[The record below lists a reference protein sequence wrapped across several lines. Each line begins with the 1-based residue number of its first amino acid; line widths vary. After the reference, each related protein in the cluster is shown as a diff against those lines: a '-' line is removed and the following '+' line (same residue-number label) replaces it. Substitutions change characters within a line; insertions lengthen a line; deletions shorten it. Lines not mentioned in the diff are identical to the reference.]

1 VQNGWTPQSPEHRT
15 GLGGLHP
22 RSNQK
27 NLMPMLDTASHT
39 TVHAGRLHEICG
51 EHHYLGAKRAM
62 KTEKQTPTVIG
73 MVVCVALALC
83 AAAFSSIPVRAQM
96 AGATLSGLVTDSSGA
111 AIAGARVSATNVA
124 TREVRE
130 GETNGGGFYSLPNLL
145 PGEYEVVVTSQGF
158 TKTIQKGITL
168 TVGSQQALNVTLKPG
183 EVTQIVEVMSTPP
196 DVQTT
201 SSAVSST
208 VDSRTVR
215 ELPLNGR
222 DWTTL
227 ATLEPGVIS
236 VPNQATT
243 SFNANKGNRG
253 FGNQLA
259 DSGHRPNENSYR
271 LNGLS
276 INDYSNAAPGG
287 ATGLNLGVDSVR
299 EFSVITTGY
308 TAEYGRTSGAVIN
321 AITKSGT
328 NQFHGTGFFF
338 DRDSVFD
345 ARNYFDGPTIAP
357 FRRIQFGG
365 SAGGPIIKDR
375 TFIFGNYEGFRQ
387 SQSASG
393 TIHVPDAASR
403 ASAVP
408 AIQPYLALWPVAPST
423 APDANGIQKMN
434 VNVKTIANENYFI
447 TRLDHKISG
456 ADSLAGSYFIDSG
469 PQSQADPL
477 ANTVHQVFSR
487 RQMGSFEETHI
498 FSSALLNTFRAG
510 LSRALGKINDPLSGD
525 AVAKDTTLAIAPGA
539 KAPPQIPVSGL
550 TTAFGLGGFNR
561 FTHAWNSVQI
571 ADDAFLTRGTHG
583 LKFGFAFEHMQY
595 NVLEQLSPNG
605 RMNTYGS
612 LSDFLSNAPDQLNA
626 LAPGGSHEVGF
637 RQNLFSGYIQD
648 DWRAR
653 PSLTVNLG
661 LRYEMTTRP
670 TDANTV
676 PGYTVA
682 NYTVAPG
689 GFQEIISLSNCTQS
703 PTACGPVAVSSPI
716 LQNPTTKNFEPRI
729 GFAWDPYHDGK
740 TAIRAGFGMF
750 DVLPLPYEFGLN
762 TAATAPFQII
772 GTAKGATL
780 GAGTSIPVSF
790 NPQKIR
796 NRFIDAYPRRADVFN
811 WNFNLQHE
819 IVQSLTMLVGYVG
832 SRSVHLSAA
841 SDDINLVQP
850 AAASGVLVFHCD
862 PAAAAAAGGTCAN
875 QQTGTRIDP
884 NWGGGAGIRPVKF
897 DGASS
902 YNAFQAQ
909 LKKSFSQG
917 VQGQASY
924 TFGKCRDLSSAP
936 VTGDT
941 FLNSIAVPLMLI
953 KSARLGA
960 CDFDIRHV
968 FTGTLMWDLPSMK
981 NSGVFVS
988 TLTGGWQ
995 LGTIVTATS
1004 GAPFTVTVGDG
1015 NDPLG
1020 TGFNGD
1026 FSMDFA
1032 SLLPGCNPIHGGV
1045 NYLNLNCFTPP
1056 TAPASLPIATTAN
1069 PYGCAPNSFPGYGGP
1084 PAPSGTQF
1092 CSNVLGNSGR
1102 NQFYGPGLAT
1112 VDLSIFKNTRIPS
1125 ISESFNV
1132 QFRAEFFNVLNRTNF
1147 LSPGFLNTF
1156 GQNDS
1161 VYDFDGSGLPTA
1173 LNQTTTTSRQI
1184 QLGLKVIW

>member
-1 VQNGWTPQSPEHRT
+1 MNSGISCS
-15 GLGGLHP
+15 GF
-22 RSNQK
+22 
-27 NLMPMLDTASHT
+27 
-39 TVHAGRLHEICG
+39 
-51 EHHYLGAKRAM
+51 LGALLVACLA
-62 KTEKQTPTVIG
+62 TLTPTQT
-73 MVVCVALALC
+73 
-83 AAAFSSIPVRAQM
+83 AAQV
-96 AGATLSGLVTDSSGA
+96 AGATLSGLITDSSGA
-111 AIAGARVSATNVA
+111 AIADATVSTKNVA
-124 TREVRE
+124 TGEVRE
-130 GETNGGGFYSLPNLL
+130 VVTNGEGFYSVPNLL
-145 PGEYEVVVTSQGF
+145 PGAYDLTVTAKQF
-158 TKTIQKGITL
+158 QKTVQRGITL
-168 TVGSQQALNVTLKPG
+168 TVGAQQALNISLKPG
-183 EVTQIVEVMSTPP
+183 EVTQVVEVMGTPP
-196 DVQTT
+196 DVQTA
-201 SSAVSST
+201 SSSISST

-227 ATLEPGVIS
+227 ATLEPGVLS

-271 LNGLS
+271 LNGLT

-287 ATGLNLGVDSVR
+287 ATGLNLGVDSVQ

-338 DRDSVFD
+338 DRDSIFD
-345 ARNYFDGPTIAP
+345 ARNYFDGSKIAP

-365 SAGGPIIKDR
+365 SGGGPIVKDK
-375 TFIFGNYEGFRQ
+375 TFIFANYEGFRQ
-387 SQSASG
+387 SLSSSG
-393 TIHVPDAASR
+393 TVHVPDAASR
-403 ASAVP
+403 ASAV
-408 AIQPYLALWPVAPST
+408 ADIQPYLALWPVAPAS
-423 APDANGIQKMN
+423 APDANGIQTLN
-434 VNVKTIANENYFI
+434 VNANTIANENYFI
-447 TRLDHKISG
+447 TRLDHKISANDG
-456 ADSLAGSYFIDSG
+456 LAGSYFIDSG

-477 ANTVHQVFSR
+477 GNTVHQVFSR

-498 FSSALLNTFRAG
+498 FGPAVVNTFRLG
-510 LSRALGKINDPLSGD
+510 LNRALGKINDPVSGD
-525 AVAKDTTLAIAPGA
+525 AVAKNAGLAIAPGA
-539 KAPPQIPVSGL
+539 GAPPQIPVSGL
-550 TTAFGLGGFNR
+550 TTAYGLGGFNR
-561 FTHAWNSVQI
+561 FTHAWNSGQV
-571 ADDAFLTRGTHG
+571 ADDAFLTRGTHAI
-583 LKFGFAFEHMQY
+583 KIGFAFEHMQY

-605 RMNTYGS
+605 RMNTYGT
-612 LSDFLSNAPDQLNA
+612 LTAFLTNAPDQLNA

-637 RQNLFSGYIQD
+637 RQSLFAGYIQD

-653 PSLTVNLG
+653 PNLTVNLG

-670 TDANTV
+670 TDANKV
-676 PGYTVA
+676 PGYTIAGTSYSVA
-682 NYTVAPG
+682 TA
-689 GFQEIISLSNCTQS
+689 GFQEITTLSECTQS
-703 PTACGPVAVSSPI
+703 PTACGPIGVSSPI

-729 GFAWDPYHDGK
+729 GLAWDPFHNGK
-740 TAIRAGFGMF
+740 TAVRAGFGMF

-772 GTAKGATL
+772 GTAPGATL
-780 GAGTSIPVSF
+780 GSGTNPNVSF
-790 NPQKIR
+790 NPLTIR
-796 NRFIDAYPRRADVFN
+796 NRFIDAYPKRADVLN
-811 WNFNLQHE
+811 WNLNIQRQLAE
-819 IVQSLTMLVGYVG
+819 GMTLLLGYVG

-841 SDDINLVQP
+841 SDDVNLVQP
-850 AAASGVLVFHCD
+850 RAVSGVGLVFPCD
-862 PAAAAAAGGTCAN
+862 PSAAAAAGGTCAD
-875 QQTGTRIDP
+875 QKTGTRIDP
-884 NWGGGAGIRPVKF
+884 NWGGGAGIRPVLF

-902 YNAFQAQ
+902 YSALQSQ
-909 LKKSFSQG
+909 LKKAFSQG
-917 VQGQASY
+917 VQGQVSY

-968 FTGTLMWDLPSMK
+968 LSGTLMWDLPSLK
-981 NSGVFVS
+981 NSGTFLS
-988 TLTGGWQ
+988 TVTGGWE

-1004 GAPFTVTVGDG
+1004 GAPFTVTTGDG

-1032 SLLPGCNPIHGGV
+1032 SLIPGCNPTSSGV
-1045 NYLNLNCFTPP
+1045 NYLNVNCFTPP
-1056 TAPASLPIATTAN
+1056 TVPASLPAATTAN
-1069 PYGCAPNSFPGYGGP
+1069 PYGCAPNSFPAFRGVAP
-1084 PAPSGTQF
+1084 PSGTRF
-1092 CSNVLGNSGR
+1092 CSNVLGNTRR
-1102 NQFYGPGLAT
+1102 NQFYGPRLTT
-1112 VDLSIFKNTRIPS
+1112 VDFSVFKNTKFRA

-1132 QFRAEFFNVLNRTNF
+1132 QFRAEFFNILNHTNF

-1156 GQNDS
+1156 GQNNS
-1161 VYDFDGSGLPTA
+1161 VFDFDGTSLPTA
-1173 LNQTTTTSRQI
+1173 LNQTATSSRQI

>member
-1 VQNGWTPQSPEHRT
+1 M
-15 GLGGLHP
+15 
-22 RSNQK
+22 K
-27 NLMPMLDTASHT
+27 
-39 TVHAGRLHEICG
+39 I
-51 EHHYLGAKRAM
+51 AKQLEAPI
-62 KTEKQTPTVIG
+62 E
-73 MVVCVALALC
+73 VALCVLIVFWLAVL
-83 AAAFSSIPVRAQM
+83 SSIPAGAQVS
-96 AGATLSGLVTDSSGA
+96 GATLSGLVTDSSGA
-111 AIAGARVSATNVA
+111 AIPDATVSTKNAGTGELRQVS
-124 TREVRE
+124 
-130 GETNGGGFYSLPNLL
+130 TNGEGFYSIPNLL
-145 PGEYEVVVTSQGF
+145 PGSYEVTVSAKQF
-158 TKTIQKGITL
+158 QKTVQKGITL
-168 TVGSQQALNVTLKPG
+168 TVGAQQALNISLKPG
-183 EVTQIVEVMSTPP
+183 EVTQVVEVMSTPP

-201 SSAVSST
+201 SSAVMST

-222 DWTTL
+222 DWTSL

-259 DSGHRPNENSYR
+259 DSGHRPNENAYR

-287 ATGLNLGVDSVR
+287 ATGLNLGVDSVQ

-308 TAEYGRTSGAVIN
+308 TAEYGRTSGAIIN

-338 DRDSVFD
+338 DRDSIFD
-345 ARNYFDGPTIAP
+345 ARNYFDGPKIAP

-365 SAGGPIIKDR
+365 SAGGPIIKDK
-375 TFIFGNYEGFRQ
+375 TFVFANYEGFRQ
-387 SQSASG
+387 SLSSSG

-403 ASAVP
+403 AAAVP
-408 AIQPYLALWPVAPST
+408 AIQPYLALWPVAPAS
-423 APDANGIQKMN
+423 APDANGIQTLN
-434 VNVKTIANENYFI
+434 VNANTIANENYFI
-447 TRLDHKISG
+447 ARVDHKLSA
-456 ADSLAGSYFIDSG
+456 ADALSGSYFIDSG

-477 ANTVHQVFSR
+477 GNTVHEVFSR
-487 RQMGSFEETHI
+487 RQAGSFEETHV
-498 FSSALLNTFRAG
+498 FGSAMVNTFHAG
-510 LSRALGKINDPLSGD
+510 LSRALGKINDPVSGD
-525 AVAKDTTLAIAPGA
+525 AAAKDATLAIAPGA
-539 KAPPQIPVSGL
+539 AAPPQIPVSGL
-550 TTAFGLGGFNR
+550 TTAYGLGGFNR
-561 FTHAWNSVQI
+561 FTHAWNSLQI
-571 ADDAFLTRGTHG
+571 SDDAFLTRGTHA
-583 LKFGFAFEHMQY
+583 LKIGFTYEHMQY

-612 LSDFLSNAPDQLNA
+612 LTDFLTNAPDQLNA

-637 RQNLFSGYIQD
+637 RQNLFAGYIQD

-653 PSLTVNLG
+653 TNLTVNLG
-661 LRYEMTTRP
+661 LRYEMTTKP

-676 PGYTVA
+676 PGYTIVGT
-682 NYTVAPG
+682 NYSVAPA

-703 PTACGPVAVSSPI
+703 PTACGPVGVSSPI

-729 GFAWDPYHDGK
+729 GLAWDPFRDGK
-740 TAIRAGFGMF
+740 TAVRAGFGMF

-772 GTAKGATL
+772 GAAPGATL
-780 GAGTSIPVSF
+780 GSGIDPNVSF
-790 NPQKIR
+790 NPLHIR
-796 NRFIDAYPRRADVFN
+796 NRFIDAYPKRADVLN
-811 WNFNLQHE
+811 WNFNIQR
-819 IVQSLTMLVGYVG
+819 QLTEGLTLLLGYVG

-841 SDDINLVQP
+841 SDDVNLVQP
-850 AAASGVLVFHCD
+850 AAVSGVGLVFPCD
-862 PAAAAAAGGTCAN
+862 PTAAIAAGGTCAN
-875 QQTGTRIDP
+875 QKTGTRIDP
-884 NWGGGAGIRPVKF
+884 NWGGGAGIRPVLF

-902 YNAFQAQ
+902 YNAFQTQ

-917 VQGQASY
+917 VQGQLSY

-941 FLNSIAVPLMLI
+941 FLNSIAVPLLLI

-968 FTGTLMWDLPSMK
+968 LSGTLMWDLPSMK
-981 NSGVFVS
+981 NSGAFVS
-988 TLTGGWQ
+988 TLTSGWQ

-1032 SLLPGCNPIHGGV
+1032 SLMPGCNPIHGGV
-1045 NYLNLNCFTPP
+1045 SYLNVNCFTPP
-1056 TAPASLPIATTAN
+1056 TAPASLAPATTAN
-1069 PYGCAPNSFPGYGGP
+1069 PFGCAPSSFHAYGGTP
-1084 PAPSGTQF
+1084 PPSGSQF
-1092 CSNVLGNSGR
+1092 CSNVLGNTGR
-1102 NQFYGPGLAT
+1102 NQFYGPGLTT
-1112 VDLSIFKNTRIPS
+1112 VDFSVFKNTRIPR
-1125 ISESFNV
+1125 ISETFNV
-1132 QFRAEFFNVLNRTNF
+1132 QFRAEFFNVLNHTNF

-1156 GQNDS
+1156 GQNNS
-1161 VYDFDGSGLPTA
+1161 TFDFDGSSLPTA
-1173 LNQTTTTSRQI
+1173 LNQTATTSRQI
-1184 QLGLKVIW
+1184 QLGLKLIW

>member
-1 VQNGWTPQSPEHRT
+1 MRFPNKRGKWGSPSALDNSLDHTIPVKHFPGGQGIFMKMEKRSRSKART
-15 GLGGLHP
+15 VLF
-22 RSNQK
+22 
-27 NLMPMLDTASHT
+27 
-39 TVHAGRLHEICG
+39 
-51 EHHYLGAKRAM
+51 
-62 KTEKQTPTVIG
+62 
-73 MVVCVALALC
+73 ALI
-83 AAAFSSIPVRAQM
+83 AFSVVGFWSIPVLAQV

-111 AIAGARVSATNVA
+111 AIASAVVTTKNLG
-124 TREVRE
+124 TGELREVQ
-130 GETNGGGFYSLPNLL
+130 TNGEGFYSLPNLL
-145 PGEYEVVVTSQGF
+145 PGSYDVAVAAKQF
-158 TKTIQKGITL
+158 TRTVQKAIVL
-168 TVGSQQALNVTLKPG
+168 TVGAQQALNITLKPG
-183 EVTQIVEVMSTPP
+183 QVTEVVEVLSTPP
-196 DVQTT
+196 DVQTA

-227 ATLEPGVIS
+227 ATLEPGVLS

-271 LNGLS
+271 LNGLT

-287 ATGLNLGVDSVR
+287 ATGLNLGVDSVQ

-345 ARNYFDGPTIAP
+345 ARNYFDGPKIAP

-365 SAGGPIIKDR
+365 SGGGPIIKDK
-375 TFIFGNYEGFRQ
+375 TFIFANYEGFRQ
-387 SQSASG
+387 SLSSSG

-403 ASAVP
+403 STAVA
-408 AIQPYLALWPVAPST
+408 AIQPYLALWPVAPAS
-423 APDANGIQKMN
+423 APDVNGIQTYD

-447 TRLDHKISG
+447 TRLDHKIS
-456 ADSLAGSYFIDSG
+456 ASDSLAGSYFIDSG

-477 ANTVHQVFSR
+477 GNTVHQVFSR

-498 FSSALLNTFRAG
+498 FGPSVVNTLRLGLN
-510 LSRALGKINDPLSGD
+510 RALGKINDPVSGD
-525 AVAKDTTLAIAPGA
+525 AVAKDAALAIAPGA
-539 KAPPQIPVSGL
+539 LAPPQIPVSGL

-561 FTHAWNSVQI
+561 FTHAWNSAQV
-571 ADDAFLTRGTHG
+571 ADDAFLTRGTHAI
-583 LKFGFAFEHMQY
+583 KFGFYFENMQY

-605 RMNTYGS
+605 RMNTYHT
-612 LSDFLSNAPDQLNA
+612 LADFLSNAPDQLNA

-637 RQNLFSGYIQD
+637 REKLFAGYIQD
-648 DWRAR
+648 DWRAQ
-653 PSLTVNLG
+653 PNLTVNLG

-670 TDANTV
+670 TDANKV
-676 PGYTVA
+676 PGYTIAGTDYSVA
-682 NYTVAPG
+682 AA
-689 GFQEIISLSNCTQS
+689 GFQEIVSLSNCTQS
-703 PTACGPVAVSSPI
+703 PTACGPVGVDSPI
-716 LQNPTTKNFEPRI
+716 LHNPTTKNFEPRI
-729 GFAWDPYHDGK
+729 GLAWDPFKNGK
-740 TAIRAGFGMF
+740 TAVRAGFGMF

-772 GTAKGATL
+772 GAATGATL
-780 GAGTSIPVSF
+780 GGGINPNVSF
-790 NPQKIR
+790 DPLKIR
-796 NRFIDAYPRRADVFN
+796 NRFIDSQPKRADVLN
-811 WNFNLQHE
+811 WNFNIQRQLAQN
-819 IVQSLTMLVGYVG
+819 LTLMLGYVG
-832 SRSVHLSAA
+832 SRSIHLSAA
-841 SDDINLVQP
+841 SDDVNLVQP
-850 AAASGVLVFHCD
+850 TNVAGVGLVFPCD
-862 PAAAAAAGGTCAN
+862 PTAAIAAGGTCAN

-884 NWGGGAGIRPVKF
+884 NWGGGAGIRPVLF

-902 YNAFQAQ
+902 YSAFQSQ

-917 VQGQASY
+917 LQGQVSY
-924 TFGKCRDLSSAP
+924 TFGKCNDLSSAP

-968 FTGTLMWDLPSMK
+968 LSGTFMWDLPSMK
-981 NSGVFVS
+981 NSGAFLSAV
-988 TLTGGWQ
+988 TGGWQ
-995 LGTIVTATS
+995 LGTIITATS

-1032 SLLPGCNPIHGGV
+1032 SLLPGCNPIHGGLNYV
-1045 NYLNLNCFTPP
+1045 NVNCFTPP
-1056 TAPASLPIATTAN
+1056 TAPASLAPATTSN
-1069 PYGCAPNSFPGYGGP
+1069 PFGCAPSSFPAFGGTP
-1084 PAPSGTQF
+1084 PSGTQF
-1092 CSNVLGNSGR
+1092 CSNVLGNTRR
-1102 NQFYGPGLAT
+1102 NQFYGPRQAT
-1112 VDLSIFKNTRIPS
+1112 VDFSVFKNTRIPG
-1125 ISESFNV
+1125 ISENFNL
-1132 QFRAEFFNVLNRTNF
+1132 QFRAEFFNILNHTNF

-1156 GQNDS
+1156 GQNNS
-1161 VYDFDGSGLPTA
+1161 VVDFDGSSLPTA
-1173 LNQTTTTSRQI
+1173 LNQTATTSRQI

>member
-1 VQNGWTPQSPEHRT
+1 MKTGKRT
-15 GLGGLHP
+15 AALFGTVISMVL
-22 RSNQK
+22 
-27 NLMPMLDTASHT
+27 AVCT
-39 TVHAGRLHEICG
+39 TVFWSLPV
-51 EHHYLGAKRAM
+51 GA
-62 KTEKQTPTVIG
+62 QV
-73 MVVCVALALC
+73 
-83 AAAFSSIPVRAQM
+83 
-96 AGATLSGLVTDSSGA
+96 AGATLSGLVTDSSAA
-111 AIAGARVSATNVA
+111 AIAGAKVAVKNLA

-130 GETNGGGFYSLPNLL
+130 GQTNSEGFYSLPNLL
-145 PGEYEVVVTSQGF
+145 PGQYEVSVAAKGF
-158 TKTIQKGITL
+158 STTVQKDIIL
-168 TVGSQQALNVTLKPG
+168 TVGGQQALNLSLKPG
-183 EVTQIVEVMSTPP
+183 EVTQVVEVKSTPP

-201 SSAVSST
+201 SSAISST
-208 VDSRTVR
+208 VDSKTVR

-287 ATGLNLGVDSVR
+287 ATGLNLGVDSVQ

-345 ARNYFDGPTIAP
+345 ARNYFDGSKIAP

-365 SAGGPIIKDR
+365 SGGGPIVKDK
-375 TFIFGNYEGFRQ
+375 TFIFANYEGFRQ
-387 SQSASG
+387 SLASSG

-403 ASAVP
+403 AMAVP
-408 AIQPYLALWPVAPST
+408 AIQPYLALWPVAPAS
-423 APDANGIQKMN
+423 APDLNGIQTLN
-434 VNVKTIANENYFI
+434 VNVNTIANENYFI
-447 TRLDHKISG
+447 TRLDHKIS
-456 ADSLAGSYFIDSG
+456 AVDALAGSYFIDSG

-477 ANTVHQVFSR
+477 GNTVHQVFSR

-498 FSSALLNTFRAG
+498 FGPAVVNTFRAG
-510 LSRALGKINDPLSGD
+510 LNRALGKINDPVSGD
-525 AVAKDTTLAIAPGA
+525 AVAKDAALAIAPGA
-539 KAPPQIPVSGL
+539 AAPPQIPVPGL

-561 FTHAWNSVQI
+561 FTHAWNSAQI
-571 ADDAFLTRGTHG
+571 ADDAFLIRGTHAI
-583 LKFGFAFEHMQY
+583 KFGFAFEHMQY

-605 RMNTYGS
+605 RMSTYGS
-612 LSDFLSNAPDQLNA
+612 LAAFLTNKGDQLNA

-637 RQNLFSGYIQD
+637 RQNLFAGYIQD

-653 PSLTVNLG
+653 PNLTVNLG

-670 TDANTV
+670 TDANQV

-682 NYTVAPG
+682 GYTVAAA
-689 GFQEIISLSNCTQS
+689 GFQEITSLSNCIQS
-703 PTACGPVAVSSPI
+703 PTACGPVGVKSPI

-729 GFAWDPYHDGK
+729 GLAWDPFHDGK
-740 TAIRAGFGMF
+740 TAVRAGFGMF

-780 GAGTSIPVSF
+780 GGGTIPVSF
-790 NPQKIR
+790 NPLHIR
-796 NRFIDAYPRRADVFN
+796 NRFIDAYPKRADVLN
-811 WNFNLQHE
+811 WNLNIQRQLAE
-819 IVQSLTMLVGYVG
+819 GLTMLLGYVG
-832 SRSVHLSAA
+832 SRSIHLSAA
-841 SDDINLVQP
+841 SDDVNLVQP
-850 AAASGVLVFHCD
+850 TAVSGVGLVFPCD
-862 PAAAAAAGGTCAN
+862 PAALSSGNTCAS

-884 NWGGGAGIRPVKF
+884 NWGGGAGIRPVLF

-902 YNAFQAQ
+902 YSAFQSQ

-917 VQGQASY
+917 VQGQVSY

-941 FLNSIAVPLMLI
+941 FLNSIAVPLMLS

-968 FTGTLMWDLPSMK
+968 VSGTLMWDLPSMK
-981 NSGVFVS
+981 HFGAFLS

-1004 GAPFTVTVGDG
+1004 GAPFTMTVGDG

-1020 TGFNGD
+1020 NGFNGD

-1032 SLLPGCNPIHGGV
+1032 SLIPGCNLIHGGV
-1045 NYLNLNCFTPP
+1045 NYLNTNCFTPP
-1056 TAPASLPIATTAN
+1056 TAPASLPAATAAN
-1069 PYGCAPNSFPGYGGP
+1069 PLGCAPNSFLTPLQDPINGVYLGP
-1084 PAPSGTQF
+1084 PPPSGTQF
-1092 CSNVLGNSGR
+1092 CSNVLGNTRR
-1102 NQFYGPGLAT
+1102 NQFYGPGQT
-1112 VDLSIFKNTRIPS
+1112 QVDFSVFKNTRIPS
-1125 ISESFNV
+1125 ISENFNV
-1132 QFRAEFFNVLNRTNF
+1132 QFRAEFFNILNHTNF

-1156 GQNDS
+1156 GQNNS
-1161 VYDFDGSGLPTA
+1161 VYDFSGKGLPTA
-1173 LNQTTTTSRQI
+1173 LNQTATTSRQI

>member
-1 VQNGWTPQSPEHRT
+1 
-15 GLGGLHP
+15 
-22 RSNQK
+22 
-27 NLMPMLDTASHT
+27 
-39 TVHAGRLHEICG
+39 
-51 EHHYLGAKRAM
+51 M
-62 KTEKQTPTVIG
+62 KTEKRCGTAVGIVLFVLIAVAVIG
-73 MVVCVALALC
+73 
-83 AAAFSSIPVRAQM
+83 FSSTPATAQV
-96 AGATLSGLVTDSSGA
+96 AGATLSGLITDSSGA
-111 AIAGARVSATNVA
+111 AIANATVTTKNLG
-124 TREVRE
+124 TGEVRE
-130 GETNGGGFYSLPNLL
+130 IQTNGEGFYSLPNLL
-145 PGEYEVVVTSQGF
+145 PGSYDVTVAATQF
-158 TKTIQKGITL
+158 TKTVQKGIVL
-168 TVGSQQALNVTLKPG
+168 TVGAQQALNLSLKPG
-183 EVTQIVEVMSTPP
+183 QVTEVVEVMSTPP
-196 DVQTT
+196 DVQTA

-227 ATLEPGVIS
+227 ATLEPGVLS

-271 LNGLS
+271 LNGLT

-287 ATGLNLGVDSVR
+287 ATGLNLGVDSVQ

-328 NQFHGTGFFF
+328 NKFHGTGFFF

-345 ARNYFDGPTIAP
+345 ARNYFDGATIAP

-365 SAGGPIIKDR
+365 SGGGPVIKDK
-375 TFIFGNYEGFRQ
+375 TFIFANYEGFRQ
-387 SQSASG
+387 SLSSSG

-403 ASAVP
+403 ALAVT
-408 AIQPYLALWPVAPST
+408 AIQPYLALWPVAPAS
-423 APDANGIQKMN
+423 APDNGAGIQTMN
-434 VNVKTIANENYFI
+434 VNVKTVANENYFI
-447 TRLDHKISG
+447 TRLDHKISSL
-456 ADSLAGSYFIDSG
+456 DSLAGSYFIDSG

-477 ANTVHQVFSR
+477 GNTVHQVFSR
-487 RQMGSFEETHI
+487 RQMGSFEETHV
-498 FSSALLNTFRAG
+498 FGSAAVNTLRLGLN
-510 LSRALGKINDPLSGD
+510 RALGKINDPVSGD
-525 AVAKDTTLAIAPGA
+525 AVAKDAALAIAPGA
-539 KAPPQIPVSGL
+539 AAPPQIPVPGL

-561 FTHAWNSVQI
+561 FTHAWNSAQL
-571 ADDAFLTRGTHG
+571 ADDAFLTRGTHA
-583 LKFGFAFEHMQY
+583 LKFGFFFENMQY

-605 RMNTYGS
+605 RMNNYKS
-612 LSDFLSNAPDQLNA
+612 LDAFLSNSGDQLNA

-637 RQNLFSGYIQD
+637 REKLFAGYIQD

-653 PSLTVNLG
+653 PNLTVNLG
-661 LRYEMTTRP
+661 LRYEMATKP
-670 TDANTV
+670 TDANKV
-676 PGYTVA
+676 PGYTIAGTNYSVA
-682 NYTVAPG
+682 AA

-703 PTACGPVAVSSPI
+703 STACGPVGVSSPI

-729 GFAWDPYHDGK
+729 GLAWDPFHNGK
-740 TAIRAGFGMF
+740 TAVRAGFGMF

-772 GTAKGATL
+772 GTAPGATL
-780 GAGTSIPVSF
+780 GGGAIPVGF
-790 NPQKIR
+790 NPLHIR
-796 NRFIDAYPRRADVFN
+796 NRFIDAHPKRADVLN
-811 WNFNLQHE
+811 WNFNIQRQLANN
-819 IVQSLTMLVGYVG
+819 LTLMVGYVG
-832 SRSVHLSAA
+832 SRSIHLSAA
-841 SDDINLVQP
+841 SDDVNLVQP
-850 AAASGVLVFHCD
+850 QAVSGVGLVFFCD
-862 PAAAAAAGGTCAN
+862 PTAAAAAGGTCAN

-884 NWGGGAGIRPVKF
+884 NWGGGAGIRPVQF

-902 YNAFQAQ
+902 YNAFQSQ

-917 VQGQASY
+917 VQGQVSY

-968 FTGTLMWDLPSMK
+968 LTGTLMWDLPSMK
-981 NSGVFVS
+981 NSGKFVS
-988 TLTGGWQ
+988 TLTGGWA

-1004 GAPFTVTVGDG
+1004 GAPFTMTVGDG

-1032 SLLPGCNPIHGGV
+1032 SLQPGCKPIHGGL
-1045 NYLNLNCFTPP
+1045 NYLNVNCFTPP
-1056 TAPASLPIATTAN
+1056 TAPTSLPVATTAN
-1069 PYGCAPNSFPGYGGP
+1069 PYGCAPSSFPAYGGTP
-1084 PAPSGTQF
+1084 PSGTQF
-1092 CSNVLGNSGR
+1092 CSNVLGNTRR
-1102 NQFYGPGLAT
+1102 NQFYGPGQTT
-1112 VDLSIFKNTRIPS
+1112 VDFSVFKNTRIPS
-1125 ISESFNV
+1125 ISETFNV
-1132 QFRAEFFNVLNRTNF
+1132 QFRAEFFNVLNHTNF

-1156 GQNDS
+1156 GQNNS
-1161 VYDFDGSGLPTA
+1161 AFDFDGSSLSTA
-1173 LNQTTTTSRQI
+1173 LNQTSTTSRQI
-1184 QLGLKVIW
+1184 QLGLKLIW

>member
-1 VQNGWTPQSPEHRT
+1 MV
-15 GLGGLHP
+15 L
-22 RSNQK
+22 
-27 NLMPMLDTASHT
+27 AVCT
-39 TVHAGRLHEICG
+39 TVFWSLPV
-51 EHHYLGAKRAM
+51 GA
-62 KTEKQTPTVIG
+62 QV
-73 MVVCVALALC
+73 
-83 AAAFSSIPVRAQM
+83 
-96 AGATLSGLVTDSSGA
+96 AGATLSGLVTDSSAA
-111 AIAGARVSATNVA
+111 AIAGAKVAVKNLA

-130 GETNGGGFYSLPNLL
+130 GQTNSEGFYSLPNLL
-145 PGEYEVVVTSQGF
+145 PGQYEVSVAAKGF
-158 TKTIQKGITL
+158 STTVQKDIIL
-168 TVGSQQALNVTLKPG
+168 TVGAQQALNLSLKPG
-183 EVTQIVEVMSTPP
+183 EVTQVVEVKSTPP

-201 SSAVSST
+201 SSAISST
-208 VDSRTVR
+208 VDSKTVR

-287 ATGLNLGVDSVR
+287 ATGLNLGVDSVQ

-345 ARNYFDGPTIAP
+345 ARNYFDGSKIAP

-365 SAGGPIIKDR
+365 SGGGPIVKDK
-375 TFIFGNYEGFRQ
+375 TFIFANYEGFRQ
-387 SQSASG
+387 SLASSG

-403 ASAVP
+403 AMAVP
-408 AIQPYLALWPVAPST
+408 AIQPYLALWPVAPAS
-423 APDANGIQKMN
+423 APDLNGIQTLN
-434 VNVKTIANENYFI
+434 VNVNTIANENYFI
-447 TRLDHKISG
+447 TRLDHKIS
-456 ADSLAGSYFIDSG
+456 AVDALAGSYFIDSG

-477 ANTVHQVFSR
+477 GNTVHQVFSR

-498 FSSALLNTFRAG
+498 FGPAVVNTFRAG
-510 LSRALGKINDPLSGD
+510 LNRALGKINDPVSGD
-525 AVAKDTTLAIAPGA
+525 AVAKDAALAIAPGA
-539 KAPPQIPVSGL
+539 AAPPQIPVPGL

-561 FTHAWNSVQI
+561 FTHAWNSAQI
-571 ADDAFLTRGTHG
+571 ADDAFLIRGTHAI
-583 LKFGFAFEHMQY
+583 KFGFAFEHMQY

-605 RMNTYGS
+605 RMSTYGS
-612 LSDFLSNAPDQLNA
+612 LAAFLTNKGDQLNA

-637 RQNLFSGYIQD
+637 RQYLFAGYIQD

-653 PSLTVNLG
+653 PNLTVNLG

-670 TDANTV
+670 TDANQV

-682 NYTVAPG
+682 GYTVAAA
-689 GFQEIISLSNCTQS
+689 GFQEITSLSNCIQS
-703 PTACGPVAVSSPI
+703 PTACGPVGVKSPI

-729 GFAWDPYHDGK
+729 GLAWDPFHDGK
-740 TAIRAGFGMF
+740 TAVRAGFGMF

-780 GAGTSIPVSF
+780 GGGTIPVSF
-790 NPQKIR
+790 NPLHIR
-796 NRFIDAYPRRADVFN
+796 NRFIDAYPKRADVLN
-811 WNFNLQHE
+811 WNLNIQRQLAE
-819 IVQSLTMLVGYVG
+819 GLTMLLGYVG
-832 SRSVHLSAA
+832 SRSIHLSAA
-841 SDDINLVQP
+841 SDDVNLVQP
-850 AAASGVLVFHCD
+850 TAVSGVGLVFPCD
-862 PAAAAAAGGTCAN
+862 PAALSSGNTCAS

-884 NWGGGAGIRPVKF
+884 NWGGGAGIRPVLF

-902 YNAFQAQ
+902 YSAFQSQ
-909 LKKSFSQG
+909 LKKSFGQG
-917 VQGQASY
+917 VQGQVSY

-941 FLNSIAVPLMLI
+941 FLNSIAVPLMLS

-968 FTGTLMWDLPSMK
+968 VSGTLMWDLPSMK
-981 NSGVFVS
+981 HSGAFLS

-1004 GAPFTVTVGDG
+1004 GAPFTMTVGDG

-1032 SLLPGCNPIHGGV
+1032 SLIPGCNLIHGGV
-1045 NYLNLNCFTPP
+1045 NYLNTNCFTPP
-1056 TAPASLPIATTAN
+1056 TAPASLPAATAAN
-1069 PYGCAPNSFPGYGGP
+1069 PLGCAPNSFLTPLQDPINGVYLGP
-1084 PAPSGTQF
+1084 PPPSGTQF
-1092 CSNVLGNSGR
+1092 CSNVLGNTRR
-1102 NQFYGPGLAT
+1102 NQFYGPGQT
-1112 VDLSIFKNTRIPS
+1112 QVDFSVFKNTRILS
-1125 ISESFNV
+1125 ISENFNV
-1132 QFRAEFFNVLNRTNF
+1132 QFQAEIFNILNHTNF

-1156 GQNDS
+1156 GQNNS
-1161 VYDFDGSGLPTA
+1161 VYDFSGKGLPTA
-1173 LNQTTTTSRQI
+1173 LNQTATTSRQI

>member
-1 VQNGWTPQSPEHRT
+1 MTNEN
-15 GLGGLHP
+15 
-22 RSNQK
+22 RSK
-27 NLMPMLDTASHT
+27 TAVS
-39 TVHAGRLHEICG
+39 
-51 EHHYLGAKRAM
+51 
-62 KTEKQTPTVIG
+62 IG
-73 MVVCVALALC
+73 LC
-83 AAAFSSIPVRAQM
+83 ALMAFCAVAFWSAPAACQVT
-96 AGATLSGLVTDSSGA
+96 GATLSGLVTDASGA
-111 AIAGARVSATNVA
+111 TIANASVSAKNVA
-124 TREVRE
+124 T
-130 GETNGGGFYSLPNLL
+130 GEERAVVTNAEGFYTVPNLL
-145 PGEYEVVVTSQGF
+145 PGSYDISVTAPQF
-158 TKTIQKGITL
+158 QKIVRRGITL
-168 TVGSQQALNVTLKPG
+168 TVGAQQALNISLKPG
-183 EVTQIVEVMSTPP
+183 AVTQVVEVMGAPP

-227 ATLEPGVIS
+227 ATLEPGVTS

-271 LNGLS
+271 LNGLT

-287 ATGLNLGVDSVR
+287 ATGLNLGVDSVQ

-338 DRDSVFD
+338 DRDSIFD
-345 ARNYFDGPTIAP
+345 ARNYFDGPKIAP
-357 FRRIQFGG
+357 FHRTQFGA
-365 SAGGPIIKDR
+365 SAGGPIVKDK

-387 SQSASG
+387 SLSSSG
-393 TIHVPDAASR
+393 TIHVPDAAQR
-403 ASAVP
+403 ALAVP
-408 AIQPYLALWPVAPST
+408 AIQPYLALWPVAPAN
-423 APDANGIQKMN
+423 APDVNGIQITN
-434 VNVKTIANENYFI
+434 VNLNTVANENYFI
-447 TRLDHKISG
+447 TRFDHNISTSD
-456 ADSLAGSYFIDSG
+456 ALAASYFFDSG

-477 ANTVHQVFSR
+477 GNTVHQVFSR
-487 RQMGSFEETHI
+487 RQMGTFEETHT
-498 FSSALLNTFRAG
+498 FGSAIVNTFRAG
-510 LSRALGKINDPLSGD
+510 LNRALGKINGPVSGD
-525 AVAKDTTLAIAPGA
+525 TVAKDAALAIAPGA

-550 TTAFGLGGFNR
+550 TTAYGLGGFNR
-561 FTHAWNSVQI
+561 FTHAWNSVQVN
-571 ADDAFLTRGTHG
+571 DDAFVTRGTHA
-583 LKFGFAFEHMQY
+583 LKIGFAYEHMQY

-605 RMNTYGS
+605 RMNTYPS
-612 LSDFLSNAPDQLNA
+612 LAAFLSNAPDQLNA

-637 RQNLFSGYIQD
+637 RQSLFAGYIQD

-653 PSLTVNLG
+653 KTLTVNLG

-670 TDANTV
+670 TDANQV
-676 PGYTVA
+676 PGYTIPGTGYSVA
-682 NYTVAPG
+682 AA

-703 PTACGPVAVSSPI
+703 PTACGPVGVSSPI
-716 LQNPTTKNFEPRI
+716 LRNPTTKNFEPRI
-729 GFAWDPYHDGK
+729 GLAWDPFHDGK
-740 TAIRAGFGMF
+740 TAVRAGFGMF

-772 GTAKGATL
+772 GTAKGSTL
-780 GAGTSIPVSF
+780 GTGINPNVSF
-790 NPQKIR
+790 NPLKIR
-796 NRFIDAYPRRADVFN
+796 NRFIDAYPKRAEVLN
-811 WNFNLQHE
+811 WNFNIQRQLAE
-819 IVQSLTMLVGYVG
+819 SLTMLVGYVG

-841 SDDINLVQP
+841 SDDVNLVQP
-850 AAASGVLVFHCD
+850 TAVNGVGLVFPCD
-862 PAAAAAAGGTCAN
+862 PTAAAAAGGTCAN

-884 NWGGGAGIRPVKF
+884 NWGGGAGIRPVLF

-902 YNAFQAQ
+902 YNALQSQ
-909 LKKSFSQG
+909 LRKSFRSG
-917 VQGQASY
+917 VQGQVSY

-960 CDFDIRHV
+960 CDFDIRQV
-968 FTGTLMWDLPSMK
+968 LSGTLMWDLPSMK
-981 NSGVFVS
+981 NSGALLS
-988 TLTGGWQ
+988 TLTGGWE
-995 LGTIVTATS
+995 LGTIVTATT

-1032 SLLPGCNPIHGGV
+1032 SLTPGCSPIHGGL
-1045 NYLNLNCFTPP
+1045 NYLNVNCFTPP
-1056 TAPASLPIATTAN
+1056 TALASLAAATTAN
-1069 PYGCAPNSFPGYGGP
+1069 PYGCAPTSFPAYTGSA
-1084 PAPSGTQF
+1084 APSGMQF
-1092 CSNVLGNSGR
+1092 CSNVLGNTRR
-1102 NQFYGPGLAT
+1102 NQFYGPGQTT
-1112 VDLSIFKNTRIPS
+1112 VDFSIFKNTKIPA
-1125 ISESFNV
+1125 ISETFNV
-1132 QFRAEFFNVLNRTNF
+1132 QFRAEFFNILNHTNF

-1156 GQNDS
+1156 GQNNS
-1161 VYDFDGSGLPTA
+1161 VFDFDGSTLPTA
-1173 LNQTTTTSRQI
+1173 LNQTATTSRQI
-1184 QLGLKVIW
+1184 QLGLKLIW